1 MQQDSRTGTTLT
13 IGGLARE
20 VGVGVE
26 TIRYYQRLGL
36 LAEPPKSNNTRRRYS
51 HDALVRLRLI
61 RHAQALGFTL
71 REIRTL
77 LSLGE
82 EQCTATRSIAE
93 RKLKAI
99 DEQLATLNTARRSL
113 ERLIECCGRG
123 EQDERCALFAAL
135 LEQSSNEP

>member
-1 MQQDSRTGTTLT
+1 MQQRSRTDSTLT

-36 LAEPPKSNNTRRRYS
+36 LAEPPRSQNTRRRYS
-51 HDALVRLRLI
+51 REALVRLRLI

-82 EQCTATRSIAE
+82 NECISTRSLAE
-93 RKLKAI
+93 QRLQAI
-99 DEQLATLNTARRSL
+99 DAQLGELERARRNL
-113 ERLIECCGRG
+113 ERLIEACDSG
-123 EQDERCALFAAL
+123 EPGDPCALFAAL
-135 LEQSSNEP
+135 LEQSSAER